1 MGLAC
6 SSSHG
11 FDQQSATIECKINYI
26 RAVSDGDVLCT
37 ARVIHPGRRT
47 LVVEADVYQDEKLVA
62 KAQGTFALIS
72 ALRKLRRTF
81 PRARWPDSGTRAALS
96 EWVNPAQK
104 PGDNASFHF
113 TLVDRPDHP
122 HIGATDAELLNRRL
136 ALLGKH
142 EHLSLLEQCLHG
154 IERECLRVTG
164 EGRLAQTPHPEA
176 LGAALTHEQITTD
189 YSESLLE
196 FITPALPN
204 PADTLSSLDKI
215 HRFAYSKLGSEY
227 LWSPSMPCP
236 LPAEEDIPIAYYG
249 TSNIGQLKYVY
260 RKGLALR
267 YGKTMQCIAGIHYN
281 FSLPEDLWPLLKE
294 AEGFVGTDRD
304 YQSTA
309 YIALIRNFRRYS
321 WLLMYLFGASPAL
334 DAGFLRGRSHQL
346 EVLDADTL
354 YLPYATSLRM
364 SDLGYQSN
372 AQAGLT
378 PCYND
383 LASYTDSL
391 REAVATPYAP
401 YVEVGTHKDGEW
413 VQLNTNILQIENEY
427 YSNIRPKR
435 VTYTGERPIQALM
448 ARGIQYIEVRCL
460 DINPFLPMGI
470 DLQES
475 RFLDAFLLYCA
486 LNDSPLFADNEC
498 GNATS
503 NFLSVV
509 KEGRRPGLQLQR
521 RGESVDMK
529 EWAAELLEQI
539 APLAAMLDQ
548 SQGINEHSQALDAQL
563 AKVKD
568 SSLTPSAQ
576 VLAAMSE
583 RKESFAQFSLH
594 QSQVHAEY
602 FRSEPLK
609 AEEQARFEE
618 LARSSLAQQAELEQ
632 NEVGDF
638 DVFVGSY
645 QASILAISN

>member
-1 MGLAC
+1 M
-6 SSSHG
+6 S
-11 FDQQSATIECKINYI
+11 
-26 RAVSDGDVLCT
+26 
-37 ARVIHPGRRT
+37 
-47 LVVEADVYQDEKLVA
+47 
-62 KAQGTFALIS
+62 
-72 ALRKLRRTF
+72 
-81 PRARWPDSGTRAALS
+81 
-96 EWVNPAQK
+96 
-104 PGDNASFHF
+104 
-113 TLVDRPDHP
+113 
-122 HIGATDAELLNRRL
+122 ELLNRRL
-136 ALLGKH
+136 ALLG
-142 EHLSLLEQCLHG
+142 ERANLSLLEQCLHG

-176 LGAALTHEQITTD
+176 LGSALTNEQITTD

-196 FITPALPN
+196 FITPALPD
-204 PADTLSSLDKI
+204 PAQMLASLDRI
-215 HRFAYSKLGSEY
+215 HRFAYSKLGNEY

-281 FSLPEDLWPLLKE
+281 FSLPEKLWPLLKE
-294 AEGFVGTDRD
+294 AEGFDGTDRD
-304 YQSTA
+304 YQSSA

-334 DAGFLRGRSHQL
+334 DAGFLRGRPHQL
-346 EVLDADTL
+346 EQLDPDTL

-383 LASYTDSL
+383 LTSYTHSL
-391 REAVATPYAP
+391 RQAVATPYPP
-401 YVEVGTHKDGEW
+401 YVEIGTHQNGEW

-435 VTYTGERPIQALM
+435 VTYTGERPIQALV
-448 ARGIQYIEVRCL
+448 ARGIQYVEVRCL

-470 DLQES
+470 DLTES

-486 LNDSPLFADNEC
+486 LNDSPLLTSTSC

-521 RGESVDMK
+521 DGQAVDLK
-529 EWAAELLEQI
+529 EWADELLEKI
-539 APLAAMLDQ
+539 APLAALLDQ
-548 SQGINEHSQALDAQL
+548 THGGDAHRKALDAQL

-576 VLAAMSE
+576 VLAAMAE
-583 RKESFAQFSLH
+583 HKESFARFSLR
-594 QSQVHAEY
+594 QSQAHAEF
-602 FRSEPLK
+602 FRSEPLSG
-609 AEEQARFEE
+609 EEQAKFEE
-618 LARSSLAQQAELEQ
+618 LARSSLAQQAELER

-638 DVFVGSY
+638 DVFVGAY

>member
-1 MGLAC
+1 M
-6 SSSHG
+6 
-11 FDQQSATIECKINYI
+11 
-26 RAVSDGDVLCT
+26 SD
-37 ARVIHPGRRT
+37 
-47 LVVEADVYQDEKLVA
+47 
-62 KAQGTFALIS
+62 
-72 ALRKLRRTF
+72 
-81 PRARWPDSGTRAALS
+81 
-96 EWVNPAQK
+96 
-104 PGDNASFHF
+104 
-113 TLVDRPDHP
+113 
-122 HIGATDAELLNRRL
+122 LLNRRL
-136 ALLGKH
+136 ALLG
-142 EHLSLLEQCLHG
+142 ERANLSLLEQCLHG

-164 EGRLAQTPHPEA
+164 DGHLAQTPHPKA
-176 LGAALTHEQITTD
+176 LGSALTNEQITTD

-196 FITPALPN
+196 FITPALTK
-204 PADTLSSLDKI
+204 PADTLRSLDKI
-215 HRFAYSKLGSEY
+215 HRFAYSKLGDEY

-249 TSNIGQLKYVY
+249 TSNIGRLKYVY

-281 FSLPEDLWPLLKE
+281 FSLPEKLWPLLRQ
-294 AEGFVGTDRD
+294 AEGVETSDRD
-304 YQSTA
+304 FQSSA

-334 DAGFLRGRSHQL
+334 DAGFLRGRPHQL
-346 EVLDADTL
+346 EQLDPDTL

-383 LASYTDSL
+383 LTSYTDSL
-391 REAVATPYAP
+391 RKAVATPYPP
-401 YVEVGTHKDGEW
+401 YVEIGTHQDGEW

-435 VTYTGERPIQALM
+435 VTYTGERPIQALV
-448 ARGIQYIEVRCL
+448 ARGIQYVEVRCL

-470 DLQES
+470 DLTES

-486 LNDSPLFADNEC
+486 LNDSPLLTNTSC

-521 RGESVDMK
+521 DGQPVDLK
-529 EWAAELLEQI
+529 EWAGDLLEKI
-539 APLAAMLDQ
+539 APLAALLDQ
-548 SQGINEHSQALDAQL
+548 SHGGDAHSKALDAQL

-568 SSLTPSAQ
+568 PSLTPSAQ
-576 VLAAMSE
+576 VLAAMAE
-583 RKESFAQFSLH
+583 HKESFSQFSLR
-594 QSQVHAEY
+594 QSEAHAEF
-602 FRSEPLK
+602 FRSEPLSG
-609 AEEQARFEE
+609 EDQAKFEDR
-618 LARSSLAQQAELEQ
+618 ARTSLAEQVELEQ

>member
-1 MGLAC
+1 
-6 SSSHG
+6 
-11 FDQQSATIECKINYI
+11 
-26 RAVSDGDVLCT
+26 
-37 ARVIHPGRRT
+37 
-47 LVVEADVYQDEKLVA
+47 
-62 KAQGTFALIS
+62 
-72 ALRKLRRTF
+72 
-81 PRARWPDSGTRAALS
+81 
-96 EWVNPAQK
+96 
-104 PGDNASFHF
+104 
-113 TLVDRPDHP
+113 
-122 HIGATDAELLNRRL
+122 
-136 ALLGKH
+136 
-142 EHLSLLEQCLHG
+142 
-154 IERECLRVTG
+154 
-164 EGRLAQTPHPEA
+164 
-176 LGAALTHEQITTD
+176 
-189 YSESLLE
+189 
-196 FITPALPN
+196 
-204 PADTLSSLDKI
+204 
-215 HRFAYSKLGSEY
+215 
-227 LWSPSMPCP
+227 MPCP
-236 LPAEEDIPIAYYG
+236 LPVEEDIPIAWYG

-281 FSLPEDLWPLLKE
+281 FSLPEKLWPLLRQ

-304 YQSTA
+304 YQSVA

-346 EVLDADTL
+346 EQLDPDTL

-391 REAVATPYAP
+391 RKAVATPYPP
-401 YVEVGTHKDGEW
+401 YVEIGTHQDGEW

-435 VTYTGERPIQALM
+435 VTYTGERPIQALV
-448 ARGIQYIEVRCL
+448 ARGIQYVEVRCL

-470 DLQES
+470 DLTES

-486 LNDSPLFADNEC
+486 LNDSPLLTNTSC

-521 RGESVDMK
+521 DGQPVDLK
-529 EWAAELLEQI
+529 EWAGELLEKI
-539 APLAAMLDQ
+539 APLAALIDQ
-548 SQGINEHSQALDAQL
+548 SHGGDAHSKALDAQL

-568 SSLTPSAQ
+568 PSLTPSAQ
-576 VLAAMSE
+576 VLAAMAE
-583 RKESFAQFSLH
+583 HKESFSQFSLR
-594 QSQVHAEY
+594 QSQAHAEY
-602 FRSEPLK
+602 FRSEPLSS
-609 AEEQARFEE
+609 EDQAKFEDR
-618 LARSSLAQQAELEQ
+618 ARSSLAEQVELEQ

>member
-1 MGLAC
+1 M
-6 SSSHG
+6 S
-11 FDQQSATIECKINYI
+11 
-26 RAVSDGDVLCT
+26 
-37 ARVIHPGRRT
+37 
-47 LVVEADVYQDEKLVA
+47 
-62 KAQGTFALIS
+62 
-72 ALRKLRRTF
+72 
-81 PRARWPDSGTRAALS
+81 
-96 EWVNPAQK
+96 
-104 PGDNASFHF
+104 
-113 TLVDRPDHP
+113 
-122 HIGATDAELLNRRL
+122 ELLNSR
-136 ALLGKH
+136 
-142 EHLSLLEQCLHG
+142 LSLLSANLPLLKQCLHG
-154 IERECLRVTG
+154 IERECLRVTDQ
-164 EGRLAQTPHPEA
+164 GRLAQTPHPEA
-176 LGAALTHEQITTD
+176 LGSALTNEQITTD

-196 FITPALPN
+196 FITPALAD
-204 PADTLSSLDKI
+204 PAAVLDNLEEV
-215 HRFAYSKLGSEY
+215 HRFVQSKLGNEY
-227 LWSPSMPCP
+227 LWSPSMPCA
-236 LPAEEDIPIAYYG
+236 LPAEEDIPIGYYG

-267 YGKTMQCIAGIHYN
+267 YGRTMQCIAGIHYN
-281 FSLPEDLWPLLKE
+281 FSLPEALWPLLREKE
-294 AEGFVGTDRD
+294 GGADSDRD
-304 YQSTA
+304 FQSAA

-334 DAGFLRGRSHQL
+334 DAGFMRGRAHQL
-346 EVLDADTL
+346 EQLDPDTL

-391 REAVATPYAP
+391 RKAVGTPYPP
-401 YVEVGTHKDGEW
+401 YVEIGTHKDGEW

-435 VTYTGERPIQALM
+435 VTYTGERPIQAL
-448 ARGIQYIEVRCL
+448 ASRGVQYVEVRCL

-486 LNDSPLFADNEC
+486 LNDSPLFANNEC

-521 RGESVDMK
+521 DGQPVDMK
-529 EWAAELLEQI
+529 EWAAELLEKI
-539 APLAAMLDQ
+539 APLAALLDQ
-548 SQGINEHSQALDAQL
+548 SHGITEHSEALDAQL

-568 SSLTPSAQ
+568 PSLTPSAQ
-576 VLAAMSE
+576 VLAAMAE

-594 QSQVHAEY
+594 QSEVHAEY
-602 FRSEPLK
+602 FRKEPL
-609 AEEQARFEE
+609 APEEQARFEE
-618 LARSSLAQQAELEQ
+618 LARASLAQQAELEQ